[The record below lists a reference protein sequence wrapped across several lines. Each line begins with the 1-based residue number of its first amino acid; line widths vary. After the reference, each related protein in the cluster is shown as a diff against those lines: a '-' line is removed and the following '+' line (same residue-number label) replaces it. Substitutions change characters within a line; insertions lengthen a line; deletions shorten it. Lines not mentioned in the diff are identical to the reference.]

1 MIFKQEMKDITM
13 KTIILALIV
22 LGLITPTV
30 VFSNGLVEARTSKGS
45 NLISAKE
52 TRVDTRIREQVAI
65 TVTTQ
70 MFELTDTMTTNLRY
84 GFPVPPTLTI
94 TGVRY
99 RIGTTWHSA
108 VMRTSDTT
116 ITNPTGG
123 GGSSPTSR
131 FLDAVG
137 VSGFVFPLR
146 DTLRNVNEITFELTA
161 VELLPYSQGRVTY
174 AYPLNTLRSMGINN
188 IVWTLDVRTS
198 RPMTDVAIG
207 PAVVERERTDTTL
220 RLANGM
226 TSTSKDILVSYDQ
239 AVDSLAVTMMSA
251 KPKGSDGYALL
262 LAVPNVHDANNI
274 MPKRFTFVIDRS
286 GSMGST
292 QMEQAKQAAIYCL
305 ERVSPFDEVNVVDFD
320 NTITPLYP
328 EPRLATPQTIKE
340 CVDRVGALYSRGG
353 TEITQALATTFGTY
367 KDSSAVNVVVFLTDG
382 QSTIDFAL
390 LRSRNTFGT
399 RIFVFGVGA
408 GVNETDLRRLA
419 SEHRGEMEVIRNPGS
434 VTERIGALYERIK
447 DPIVKNPRLAF
458 APDVMYD
465 FAPVSIPDIYAG
477 EQLVVAGRYRQPG
490 PVVVTLS
497 GSNINGSLTNTF
509 TVNLVEDDT
518 TAPFVPKIWAR
529 LRINALVE
537 LMSRV
542 AASSALWREYRDE
555 IIRLGSVFGLITPYT
570 TYEQGPRDDGGG
582 TTGVVANDGLVEPVP
597 LGIWPNPA
605 STRTRIGAFF
615 DLAHAN
621 VTVTVTDMMGKVILR
636 LDLGAIDAGQ
646 WNYDLGVLDEN
657 GAPLSSG
664 SYVVT
669 LTADAESFTSILR
682 VVR

>member
-1 MIFKQEMKDITM
+1 M
-13 KTIILALIV
+13 KTIILALI
-22 LGLITPTV
+22 LLSFTTPIV
-30 VFSNGLVEARTSKGS
+30 VFGNGLVEARTSKGS

-65 TVTTQ
+65 TLTTQ
-70 MFELTDTMTTNLRY
+70 TFELTDTMTTNLRY
-84 GFPVPPTLTI
+84 GFPVPPSLTV
-94 TGVRY
+94 TGIRY
-99 RIGTTWHSA
+99 RIGTTWRSA
-108 VMRTSDTT
+108 VMRTSDTA
-116 ITNPTGG
+116 ITNPVGG

-174 AYPLNTLRSMGINN
+174 LYPLNTLRSMGINN
-188 IVWTLDVRTS
+188 IVWTLDVQTS

-220 RLANGM
+220 RTANGM

-251 KPKGSDGYALL
+251 KPEGSDGYALL
-262 LAVPNVHDANNI
+262 LAVPNLQGTNNI
-274 MPKRFTFVIDRS
+274 LPKRFTFVIDRS
-286 GSMGST
+286 GSMGTT

-320 NTITPLYP
+320 DIITPLYSK
-328 EPRLATPQTIKE
+328 PRLATPQTIKE
-340 CVDRVGALYSRGG
+340 CVDRIRWLSSRGG
-353 TEITQALATTFGTY
+353 TEITKALATTFGTY
-367 KDSSAVNVVVFLTDG
+367 QDSANVNVIVFLTDG
-382 QSTIDFAL
+382 ISAIDFQL
-390 LRSRNTFGT
+390 LRARNTFGT

-434 VTERIGALYERIK
+434 VTARIGALYERIK
-447 DPIVKNPRLAF
+447 DPIVKNPQLTF

-490 PVVVTLS
+490 PVTVTLS
-497 GSNINGSLTNTF
+497 GSNVKGQLTNTF
-509 TVNLVEDDT
+509 VVNLVADDT

-529 LRINALVE
+529 LRINALIE

-570 TYEQGPRDDGGG
+570 TYEQGPSDDGGG
-582 TTGVVANDGLVEPVP
+582 TTGVVANDGPVAPVP

-605 STRTRIGAFF
+605 SALTRLGAYF

-621 VTVTVTDMMGKVILR
+621 VIVTVTDMMGKVLLR
-636 LDLGAIDAGQ
+636 LHLGAIDAGQ
-646 WNYDLGVLDEN
+646 WNYDLSVLDEN
-657 GAPLSSG
+657 GLPLGSG

-669 LTADAESFTSILR
+669 LTADTESFTSILR
-682 VVR
+682 VIR